1 MYFDNLFLTVL
12 LWAFLFASDTFE
24 LYLILKIN
32 RNDPFYIKKEIYYAT
47 YIIDICL
54 AIVCVLLHTPFDMAS
69 MISALILW
77 ASLFLAINERSI
89 DRFWA
94 VVTVTLFDIILTFI
108 PEDILK
114 YGFNLDDSIIT
125 ILGPALVNPFLILIY
140 FIKYHTGFFDRLMD
154 KYSVRF
160 IKYILLISAFFQC
173 IGATLVVEVKPQ
185 NLYLT
190 IMFLIFA
197 LLLCTVTLYILNI
210 HRKITKLSAE
220 QKVLLTAQKE
230 YYLALLEKEEE
241 TRKYRHDMNN
251 HLMCLSALVETENIP
266 EIRDYLS
273 NLQNQFR
280 SVNDSVYQ
288 TGNTILTAITAHY
301 IPMADENTKV
311 TITGKL
317 TKDLDLSN
325 TDLCTVYSNLIK
337 NSIEE
342 LQRIDK
348 SVHKELNIRF
358 DTGNHFG
365 KICVS
370 NSMKDPSAFKGLA
383 SKTVKEDNKNHGF
396 GIQNINQVVAK
407 NKGTFDIK
415 KENDQF
421 CCEVVLPT
429 VSVKAS

>member
-1 MYFDNLFLTVL
+1 MYFNNLFLTAL
-12 LWAFLFASDTFE
+12 LWVFISIADVFRLF
-24 LYLILKIN
+24 LILKIVK
-32 RNDPFYIKKEIYYAT
+32 NDRFYIKREIYYAA
-47 YIIDICL
+47 YIIC
-54 AIVCVLLHTPFDMAS
+54 ASTQIVCILLRTPYSTAAKIQFY
-69 MISALILW
+69 ITI
-77 ASLFLAINERSI
+77 ASLFLAINDRLSDRIWTTFTIFIIELLLSVGPLTIFRYRWNINDEII
-89 DRFWA
+89 DLIYPFL
-94 VVTVTLFDIILTFI
+94 VT
-108 PEDILK
+108 
-114 YGFNLDDSIIT
+114 
-125 ILGPALVNPFLILIY
+125 PFLILVYSIRHRSTIFNKFLDKY
-140 FIKYHTGFFDRLMD
+140 CIQFIKYT
-154 KYSVRF
+154 
-160 IKYILLISAFFQC
+160 LLISALFQT
-173 IGATLVVEVKPQ
+173 GFALVMTDRHP
-185 NLYLT
+185 NSLLISNISFT
-190 IMFLIFA
+190 IA
-197 LLLCTVTLYILNI
+197 LLLCVLTLYFLNI
-210 HRKITKLSAE
+210 HNKITQMSAE
-220 QKVLLTAQKE
+220 QQELLTTQKE

-266 EIRDYLS
+266 EIRVYLS

-342 LQRIDK
+342 LQRIDR

-383 SKTVKEDNKNHGF
+383 SKTVKDDKANHGF
-396 GIQNINQVVAK
+396 GIQNINRVVAK

-415 KENDQF
+415 KENEQF

-429 VSVKAS
+429 VSEKAG

>member
-1 MYFDNLFLTVL
+1 MN
-12 LWAFLFASDTFE
+12 
-24 LYLILKIN
+24 
-32 RNDPFYIKKEIYYAT
+32 
-47 YIIDICL
+47 
-54 AIVCVLLHTPFDMAS
+54 
-69 MISALILW
+69 
-77 ASLFLAINERSI
+77 
-89 DRFWA
+89 
-94 VVTVTLFDIILTFI
+94 
-108 PEDILK
+108 
-114 YGFNLDDSIIT
+114 
-125 ILGPALVNPFLILIY
+125 
-140 FIKYHTGFFDRLMD
+140 
-154 KYSVRF
+154 KYSVRLM
-160 IKYILLISAFFQC
+160 KCILLISAFFQY
-173 IGATLVVEVKPQ
+173 IGSLAIVDLKPV
-185 NLYLT
+185 NF
-190 IMFLIFA
+190 FLSIVFCIFA
-197 LLLCTVTLYILNI
+197 LLLCSLTLYTLNI
-210 HRKITKLSAE
+210 HREITKLSAE
-220 QKVLLTAQKE
+220 QQVLLTAQKE
-230 YYLALLEKEEE
+230 YYLNLLEKEEE

-251 HLMCLSALVETENIP
+251 HLMCLSALAEAENIP

-280 SVNDSVYQ
+280 SVNDIVYQ

-383 SKTVKEDNKNHGF
+383 SKTVKDDKANHGF
-396 GIQNINQVVAK
+396 GIQNINRVVAK

-415 KENDQF
+415 KENEQF
-421 CCEVVLPT
+421 CCEVVLPA
-429 VSVKAS
+429 VSEKAG